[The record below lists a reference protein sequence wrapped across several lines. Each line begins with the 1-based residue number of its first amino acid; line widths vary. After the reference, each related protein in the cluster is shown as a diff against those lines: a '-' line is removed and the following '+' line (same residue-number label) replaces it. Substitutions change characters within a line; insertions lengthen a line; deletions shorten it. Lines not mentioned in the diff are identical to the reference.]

1 MIQMAAVFETIR
13 CTGGLSVYLRAVP
26 FWVLQLSETG
36 DESMERRGY
45 FHQKYGG
52 QYMPEALM
60 NTLGEME
67 GEHQFVAQ
75 DQCFTNELDFFK
87 EAYGGRKT
95 PLYKARLLSKKY
107 GPDIYFKRED
117 LLPYGGSS
125 FQTIAGQ
132 MIIGKRIGRRKVII
146 PVCLPEHGCIAAGL
160 AAAMGLACEV
170 FIPEMTAKAYPEAV
184 QDMICSNA
192 AVTEVTGDYRETCRQ
207 AEANWLKLS
216 PQVVYIET
224 RAAGP
229 APYPLMTREYQ
240 KVIGEEIREQILESC
255 GRLPELVVASAG
267 VDATAIGTMIPFI
280 EDSSV
285 KLTLVEAN
293 ENPVYAKGEEGI
305 ADGMRSLFIQDSEM
319 KCVPGQETSGCYY
332 PTGAEPELVGLL
344 EQKRAGLSSV
354 TREEA
359 MDAALETAALEGFLP
374 DEYSSYAVAEVL
386 KTAHNYALD
395 ENVVVAISGHASK
408 YWKDACLKR
417 RAER

>member
-1 MIQMAAVFETIR
+1 
-13 CTGGLSVYLRAVP
+13 
-26 FWVLQLSETG
+26 
-36 DESMERRGY
+36 MERRGY

-60 NTLGEME
+60 NALGEME

-87 EAYGGRKT
+87 AAYAGRKT
-95 PLYKARLLSKKY
+95 ALYKARLLSKKY

-125 FQTIAGQ
+125 FQAIAGQ
-132 MIIGKRIGRRKVII
+132 MIIGKRIGRRKVLI
-146 PVCLPEHGCIAAGL
+146 PVCRPDHGCIAAGL

-170 FIPEMTAKAYPEAV
+170 MIPEATAAAYPEAIL
-184 QDMICSNA
+184 DMKCSNA
-192 AVTEVTGDYRETCRQ
+192 VVTKVAGDYQETCRR
-207 AEANWLKLS
+207 AEACWMQQS
-216 PQVVYIET
+216 PQVVYIQT

-255 GRLPELVVASAG
+255 GRLPELLVASAG
-267 VDATAIGTMIPFI
+267 VDATAIGALAPFAA
-280 EDSSV
+280 DQDV
-285 KLTLVEAN
+285 KLVLAEPE
-293 ENPVYAKGEEGI
+293 ENPVYSQGEEGI
-305 ADGMRSLFIQDSEM
+305 ASGMRTVLIQNEDGE
-319 KCVPGQETSGCYY
+319 CVSGRETAGCCY
-332 PTGAEPELVGLL
+332 PIGGEPEIAGLI
-344 EQKRAGLSSV
+344 EQKRICLTSV
-354 TREEA
+354 SREEA

-386 KTAHNYALD
+386 KTAHHYALD
-395 ENVVVAISGHASK
+395 ENIVVAISGHASI
-408 YWKDACLKR
+408 YWKEACLKR